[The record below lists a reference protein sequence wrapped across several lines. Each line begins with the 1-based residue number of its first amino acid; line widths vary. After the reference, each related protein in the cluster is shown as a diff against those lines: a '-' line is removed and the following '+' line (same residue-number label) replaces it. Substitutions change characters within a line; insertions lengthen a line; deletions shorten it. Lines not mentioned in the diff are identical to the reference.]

1 VAENRIKKGGVD
13 KMQIEKMFNGVSVV
27 GGIAGGFLCQW
38 LGGWDVILK
47 ALVVLIVLDYITGVL
62 KAIVTK
68 TLSSQVGF
76 TGLIRK
82 IVIFIVVATA
92 VTVQSVVGD
101 AIPLREIVIIFFICN
116 EGISLLENA
125 SEFVPIPEKLKET
138 LIQLRDKDQTAK

>member
-1 VAENRIKKGGVD
+1 MI
-13 KMQIEKMFNGVSVV
+13 QIEKMFNGVSVV
-27 GGIAGGFLCQW
+27 GGVVGGFLCQW

-47 ALVVLIVLDYITGVL
+47 ALVVLIILDYITGVL

-76 TGLIRK
+76 IGLIRK
-82 IVIFIVVATA
+82 IVVFIVVATA
-92 VTVQSVVGD
+92 VTVQAVVGD
-101 AIPLREIVIIFFICN
+101 AVPLREIVIIFFICN

-138 LIQLRDKDQTAK
+138 LIQLRDKEHTANKK